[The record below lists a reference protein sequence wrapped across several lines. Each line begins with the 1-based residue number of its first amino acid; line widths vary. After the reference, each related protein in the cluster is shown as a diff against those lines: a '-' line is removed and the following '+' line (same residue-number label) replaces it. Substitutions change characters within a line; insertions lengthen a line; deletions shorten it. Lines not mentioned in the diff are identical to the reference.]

1 MKNHAKSYLFEEK
14 ICLFDCLLLQI
25 NGLYLQRNL
34 KNRKYNAMRYER
46 YNPEVSSDIL
56 TFEFT
61 SVGPKGEIPKV
72 VIYSKLPIKNLYNLG
87 FGDRNIETG
96 AINDLIVTDNKDSK
110 KVLATV
116 AFTAYAFI
124 NKYPKAL
131 IILRGSTKVR
141 TRLYQMGISNNLEE
155 ISIDFNVYGRKDRM
169 WYAFEKNVEYDTF
182 LITHK
187 KNRRWKI

>member
-1 MKNHAKSYLFEEK
+1 MF
-14 ICLFDCLLLQI
+14 FDCLLLQI

-46 YNPEVSSDIL
+46 YNPEVSPDIL

-61 SVGPKGEIPKV
+61 SVGPKGKVSKV
-72 VIYSKLPIKNLYNLG
+72 VIYSKLPIRNLYNLG
-87 FGDRNIETG
+87 FGDRDVETG
-96 AINDLIVTDNKDSK
+96 AINDLVVTDNKDSK

-131 IILRGSTKVR
+131 IILRGSTKAR

-155 ISIDFNVYGRKDRM
+155 ISID
-169 WYAFEKNVEYDTF
+169 
-182 LITHK
+182 
-187 KNRRWKI
+187 